1 MKIAAAI
8 AGLALAAVSMAP
20 AQQKIGHVNTEAI
33 MKRLPDA
40 ADAQKQLDALVS
52 EWQNELNRLQNEWKA
67 KLNEYDQKKLI
78 MTDARRAEAERELR
92 ALDQRI
98 ADYRNQKFGQNGELF
113 SKQGELM
120 RPVQDRVFKA
130 IQDVASEEG
139 FDYVLDQSGEIL
151 MMYANPTYDL
161 TPRVLEKLQV
171 GTVRSETN

>member
-67 KLNEYDQKKLI
+67 KLTEYDQKKLI

-113 SKQGELM
+113 AKQSELM
-120 RPVQDRVFKA
+120 KPVQDRVFKA
-130 IQDVASEEG
+130 IQDVATEED

-161 TPRVLEKLQV
+161 TPKVLEKLQV
-171 GTVRSETN
+171 GTVRPETN